1 MSAWGNARAGT
12 RKRTRSEE
20 PGGTRQ
26 GSKAGNVG
34 QAPLLTIGHIA
45 LAFVLSLHILLHK
58 HRPVSAVLWLA
69 AVWAV
74 PVAGALA
81 YGAFGVD
88 RIRRHAS
95 ERAIVQR
102 ALYHGP
108 SRLLAAEWA
117 GSTGEDPL
125 ADHPAEHIF
134 RATDPAVAAHRV
146 LPGNRAQLLVDGDG
160 FYSALFDALERA
172 ESSINLQ
179 TYIFAID
186 RTGKRLRELLIRKAA
201 EGVQVRVLY
210 DRFGSTFAHA
220 TGFFRSARKSGVHVG
235 SISQANPLKGRFQ
248 INLRNHRKVVV
259 IDGRCGFLGGMNF
272 DDRNVSTPGRIGP
285 DRDYQVCLEGPAVM
299 DLQDV
304 FVADWYFATRE
315 DPETFR
321 SDAFYPSLAPVG
333 DGLAQVVPGAPERG
347 GRGLA
352 HAYFAALVSARES
365 VDIVTAYFVPDET
378 ILEALRYVAFR
389 GVRVRLVL
397 PAKSNHWYTSYAARS
412 LYEPLLQAGVRIF
425 ERAPPFMHAKAL
437 VVDGVY
443 AMLGSANLDYRSL
456 QLNYELN
463 VEIAD
468 PPFLARLVEQVESE
482 IGASREVTLARHA
495 ARPVVR
501 RLTENLCFL
510 FQPML

>member
-1 MSAWGNARAGT
+1 M
-12 RKRTRSEE
+12 
-20 PGGTRQ
+20 
-26 GSKAGNVG
+26 G
-34 QAPLLTIGHIA
+34 QVSLLTIGHMA

-74 PVAGALA
+74 PLAGALA

-88 RIRRHAS
+88 RVRRHAS
-95 ERAIVQR
+95 ERAVVQR

-108 SRLLAAEWA
+108 ARVLAAARLEIE
-117 GSTGEDPL
+117 GEDPL
-125 ADHPAEHIF
+125 LGHPAEHIL
-134 RATDPAVAAHRV
+134 RNTDPAVRAHRV
-146 LPGNRAQLLVDGDG
+146 LPGNRAELLVDGDE
-160 FYSALFDALERA
+160 FYPALFDALEDA

-186 RTGKRLRELLIRKAA
+186 RTGKRMRDLLIRKAA

-210 DRFGSTFAHA
+210 DRFGSTFAHV
-220 TGFFRSARKSGVHVG
+220 TGFFRSARKIGVLVG
-235 SISQANPLKGRFQ
+235 SISQAHPLKGRFQ

-259 IDGRCGFLGGMNF
+259 IDGRSGFLGGMNF
-272 DDRNVSTPGRIGP
+272 DDRNVTVPGRIGP
-285 DRDYQVCLEGPAVM
+285 DRDYQVRLSGPAVADM
-299 DLQDV
+299 QDA
-304 FVADWYFATRE
+304 FAADWYFATRE

-321 SDAFYPSLAPVG
+321 SEAFYPTPAPVG
-333 DGLAQVVPGAPERG
+333 EGLVQIVPGAPERG

-378 ILEALRYVAFR
+378 ILEALRYAAFR

-397 PAKSNHWYTSYAARS
+397 PAKSNHWFTSYAARS

-425 ERAPPFMHAKAL
+425 ERGPPFMHAKAL

-443 AMLGSANLDYRSL
+443 AMMGSANLDYRSL

-468 PPFLARLVEQVESE
+468 PPFLARVTEQVESE
-482 IGASREVTLARHA
+482 IAMSREVTLERHA

>member
-1 MSAWGNARAGT
+1 MNQV
-12 RKRTRSEE
+12 
-20 PGGTRQ
+20 PF
-26 GSKAGNVG
+26 
-34 QAPLLTIGHIA
+34 LTIGHMA
-45 LAFVLSLHILLHK
+45 LAFVLSLHILFHK

-74 PVAGALA
+74 PGAGALA

-88 RIRRHAS
+88 RVRRHAS
-95 ERAIVQR
+95 ERAVVQR

-108 SRLLAAEWA
+108 DPLLAGEWSGSMVGDPVA
-117 GSTGEDPL
+117 G
-125 ADHPAEHIF
+125 HPAEHIF
-134 RATDPAVAAHRV
+134 RTTDPAVRAHRV
-146 LPGNRAQLLVDGDG
+146 LSGNRAELLVDGDE
-160 FYSALFDALERA
+160 FYPALFAAMEDAEA
-172 ESSINLQ
+172 SINVQ
-179 TYIFAID
+179 TFIFAID
-186 RTGKRLRELLIRKAA
+186 RSGKRLRDLLIRRASD
-201 EGVQVRVLY
+201 GVQVRVLY
-210 DRFGSTFAHA
+210 DRFGSTFAHV
-220 TGFFRSARKSGVHVG
+220 TGFFKSARKSGVRVG
-235 SISQANPLKGRFQ
+235 SISQAHPLKGRFQ
-248 INLRNHRKVVV
+248 INLRNHRKLVV
-259 IDGRCGFLGGMNF
+259 IDGRCGFLGGMNI
-272 DDRNVSTPGRIGP
+272 DDRNLTVPGRTGP
-285 DRDYQVCLEGPAVM
+285 DRDYQVRLEGPAVTDM
-299 DLQDV
+299 QDA

-315 DPETFR
+315 NPEVFR
-321 SDAFYPSLAPVG
+321 SDAYYPALAPVG
-333 DGLAQVVPGAPERG
+333 GGLVQIVPGAPERG

-378 ILEALRYVAFR
+378 ILEALRYAAFR

-412 LYEPLLQAGVRIF
+412 LYEPLLLAGVRIF
-425 ERAPPFMHAKAL
+425 EREPPFMHAKAL

-468 PPFLARLVEQVESE
+468 PPFLARLIEQVESE
-482 IGASREVTLARHA
+482 IALSREVTIEQHG

>member
-1 MSAWGNARAGT
+1 M
-12 RKRTRSEE
+12 
-20 PGGTRQ
+20 
-26 GSKAGNVG
+26 G
-34 QAPLLTIGHIA
+34 QVPLLTIGHIA

-74 PVAGALA
+74 PGVGALA

-88 RIRRHAS
+88 RVRRHAS
-95 ERAIVQR
+95 ERAVVQR

-108 SRLLAAEWA
+108 DQLSAVEWS
-117 GSTGEDPL
+117 GSMAEDPL
-125 ADHPAEHIF
+125 AGRPAEHIL
-134 RATDPAVAAHRV
+134 RSTDPAVREHRV
-146 LPGNRAQLLVDGDG
+146 LPGNRAELLVDGHE
-160 FYSALFDALERA
+160 FYPALFEALEEA

-179 TYIFAID
+179 TYIFGID
-186 RTGKRLRELLIRKAA
+186 RTGKRLRDLLIRKAS
-201 EGVQVRVLY
+201 EGVQVRLLY
-210 DRFGSTFAHA
+210 DRFGSTLAHV
-220 TGFFRSARKSGVHVG
+220 TGFFRPARRSGVRVG
-235 SISQANPLKGRFQ
+235 SISQAHPLKGRFQ
-248 INLRNHRKVVV
+248 INLRNHRKLVV
-259 IDGRCGFLGGMNF
+259 IDGRSGFLGGMNI
-272 DDRNVSTPGRIGP
+272 DDRNLAVPGRVGP
-285 DRDYQVCLEGPAVM
+285 DRDYQVRLEGPAVM
-299 DLQDV
+299 DMQDA

-321 SDAFYPSLAPVG
+321 SDAFYPAPAFVG
-333 DGLAQVVPGAPERG
+333 DGLVQIVPGAPERG

-352 HAYFAALVSARES
+352 HAYFAALVSARQA

-378 ILEALRYVAFR
+378 ILEALRYAAFR
-389 GVRVRLVL
+389 GVRVRLVV

-425 ERAPPFMHAKAL
+425 EREPPFMHAKAL

-443 AMLGSANLDYRSL
+443 AMMGSANLDYRSL

-468 PPFLARLVEQVESE
+468 PPFLARLIEQVESE
-482 IGASREVTLARHA
+482 IAVSSEVTIEEHGARS
-495 ARPVVR
+495 VVR

>member
-1 MSAWGNARAGT
+1 
-12 RKRTRSEE
+12 
-20 PGGTRQ
+20 
-26 GSKAGNVG
+26 VG
-34 QAPLLTIGHIA
+34 QVPLLTIGHIS
-45 LAFVLSLHILLHK
+45 LAFVLSVHILLHK

-74 PVAGALA
+74 PIAGALG

-88 RIRRHAS
+88 RVRRHAS

-108 SRLLAAEWA
+108 SSLLAVEWS
-117 GSTGEDPL
+117 GSTEEDPL
-125 ADHPAEHIF
+125 NAHPAEHIL
-134 RATDPAVAAHRV
+134 RTTDPAVRAHRV
-146 LPGNRAQLLVDGDG
+146 LPGNRAELLVDGDE
-160 FYSALFDALERA
+160 FYPVLFDALEGA

-186 RTGKRLRELLIRKAA
+186 RTGKRLRDLLMRKAA

-210 DRFGSTFAHA
+210 DRFGSTFAHV
-220 TGFFRSARKSGVHVG
+220 TGFFRSAKKNGVRVG
-235 SISQANPLKGRFQ
+235 SISQAHPLKGRFQ

-259 IDGRCGFLGGMNF
+259 IDGRSGFLGGMNF
-272 DDRNVSTPGRIGP
+272 DDRNLSVPGRIGP
-285 DRDYQVCLEGPAVM
+285 DRDYQVRLAGPAVM
-299 DLQDV
+299 ELQDA

-321 SDAFYPSLAPVG
+321 SEAFFPTLLPVG
-333 DGLAQVVPGAPERG
+333 NGLVQMVPGAPERG

-378 ILEALRYVAFR
+378 ILEALRYAAFR

-412 LYEPLLQAGVRIF
+412 LYGPLLQAGVRIF
-425 ERAPPFMHAKAL
+425 EREPPFMHAKAL

-443 AMLGSANLDYRSL
+443 AMMGSANLDYRSL

-468 PPFLARLVEQVESE
+468 PPFLERLTEQVESE
-482 IGASREVTLARHA
+482 IAVSCEITLAHHA